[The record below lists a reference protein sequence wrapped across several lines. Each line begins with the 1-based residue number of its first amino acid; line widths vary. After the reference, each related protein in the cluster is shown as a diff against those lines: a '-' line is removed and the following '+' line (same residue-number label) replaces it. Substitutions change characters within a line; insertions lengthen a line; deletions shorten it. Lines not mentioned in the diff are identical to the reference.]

1 MRWPRT
7 KLAEPLKALPDLEAL
22 EEVMV
27 RVAKLHSAID
37 GIMKEMDTLQEKT
50 ADCAAKLNEPLIV
63 PVLVPEQTVIV
74 AQHWYWST
82 IHWDRNSMLCDTRWK
97 LFSTSRGSMGQGHRY
112 RLSLAETNLRE
123 GLAIAKSGYSQAKTI
138 TGIVLSVFAPPQVID
153 HVIKHMI
160 FCLGTNEQ
168 EKLELPPLEA
178 WLSYEISGGKA
189 FQMSYANDPITT
201 KPLACVMLDWGTNM
215 PDLVSDLDIRVS
227 LAFQERDKADRS

>member
-1 MRWPRT
+1 MRWPWT
-7 KLAEPLKALPDLEAL
+7 KPVEPLKALPDLDAL

-37 GIMKEMDTLQEKT
+37 GILKEMGTLQEKT
-50 ADCAAKLNEPLIV
+50 ADCASKLNEPLIV
-63 PVLVPEQTVIV
+63 PVLVPEQPVIV

-82 IHWDRNSMLCDTRWK
+82 IHWDRGSMLGNTQWK
-97 LFSTSRGSMGQGHRY
+97 LFSTTRGSLGQGYRY
-112 RLSLAETNLRE
+112 NLGLAETNIRE
-123 GLAIAKSGYSQAKTI
+123 SLVIATSGYSRAKTI
-138 TGIVLSVFAPPQVID
+138 TGIALSVFALPQVID
-153 HVIKHMI
+153 HVLKHMI
-160 FCLGTNEQ
+160 FCLRTNEQ